1 MLESGD
7 DNENAIV
14 TIFGNNGHTKRS
26 FIGFGVEQVIL
37 VRDDSAR
44 NEIYKYVGKQA
55 LVLTIVECKGLENK
69 EEFAKLMFD
78 YWRKK
83 AVVQVRKLDN
93 SLALEMQVA
102 SSPEEWKSRG
112 NKVCWLLFILIFKRH

>member
-26 FIGFGVEQVIL
+26 FIGFGVEQAIL

-44 NEIYKYVGKQA
+44 NEIYKYVRKQA

-78 YWRKK
+78 Y
-83 AVVQVRKLDN
+83 
-93 SLALEMQVA
+93 
-102 SSPEEWKSRG
+102 
-112 NKVCWLLFILIFKRH
+112 

>member
-1 MLESGD
+1 MNQNFRTHVGVLKLAQSVIDLLYRFFPSFVDTLSLETSLIFGEALVLLESGD

-26 FIGFGVEQVIL
+26 FIGFGVEQAIL

-78 YWRKK
+78 Y
-83 AVVQVRKLDN
+83 
-93 SLALEMQVA
+93 
-102 SSPEEWKSRG
+102 
-112 NKVCWLLFILIFKRH
+112 